1 MELVNMLEA
10 LDRLTISKKPVWGK
24 MKAQEMVEHLSDLL
38 IISRGVK
45 KFTVNENEETIARR
59 QQFLYSDKEMAR
71 NIAVPFTKNIIE
83 LRHNELA
90 LSIDEFTIEWL
101 NFIEYYEENAGIT
114 ETHPYYG
121 ELDFEKWMKLHVK
134 HFTHHFKQFELIG

>member
-1 MELVNMLEA
+1 MDLVTMLDA

-24 MKAQEMVEHLSDLL
+24 MSAQEMVEHLSDLL
-38 IISRGVK
+38 IMSRGLNN
-45 KFTVNENEETIARR
+45 FTPNERDETFARR

-71 NIAVPFTKNIIE
+71 NIAIPFRKDIIE

-101 NFIEYYEENAGIT
+101 NFIEYYEENPGVT
-114 ETHPYYG
+114 EIHPYYG
-121 ELDFEKWMKLHVK
+121 ALDFEKWTKMHVK
-134 HFTHHFKQFELIG
+134 HFIHHFQQFELI

>member
-1 MELVNMLEA
+1 MELVTMLDA

-24 MKAQEMVEHLSDLL
+24 MTAQEMVEHLSDLL
-38 IISRGVK
+38 IMSRGLNN
-45 KFTVNENEETIARR
+45 FTPNENDETYARR

-71 NIAVPFTKNIIE
+71 NIAIPFRKDIIE
-83 LRHNELA
+83 LRHNELE

-101 NFIEYYEENAGIT
+101 NFIEYYEENPGAT

-121 ELDFEKWMKLHVK
+121 ELDFEKWGKLHVK
-134 HFTHHFKQFELIG
+134 HFKHHFQQFELI

>member
-1 MELVNMLEA
+1 MELVTLLDA

-24 MKAQEMVEHLSDLL
+24 MTAQEMVEHLSDLL
-38 IISRGVK
+38 IMSRGLNN
-45 KFTVNENEETIARR
+45 FTLNENEETIARR
-59 QQFLYSDKEMAR
+59 QQFLYSDEEMAR
-71 NIAVPFTKNIIE
+71 NIAIPLRKDIIE

-101 NFIEYYEENAGIT
+101 NFIEYYEENPGVT

-121 ELDFEKWMKLHVK
+121 EMDFEKWGKFHVK
-134 HFTHHFKQFELIG
+134 HFKHHFQQFELI

>member
-45 KFTVNENEETIARR
+45 KFTVNENDETIARR

-101 NFIEYYEENAGIT
+101 ILLNTTKKMLVSLKPIPIMESWILKNG
-114 ETHPYYG
+114 
-121 ELDFEKWMKLHVK
+121 
-134 HFTHHFKQFELIG
+134 

>member
-1 MELVNMLEA
+1 MELVTMLDA

-24 MKAQEMVEHLSDLL
+24 MSAQEMVEHLSDLL
-38 IISRGVK
+38 IMSRGLNN
-45 KFTVNENEETIARR
+45 FAPNENDETFARR

-71 NIAVPFTKNIIE
+71 NIAIPFRKDIIE

-101 NFIEYYEENAGIT
+101 NFIEYYEENPGAT
-114 ETHPYYG
+114 EIHPYYG
-121 ELDFEKWMKLHVK
+121 ALDYEKWEKLHVK
-134 HFTHHFKQFELIG
+134 HFIHHFQQFELI

>member
-1 MELVNMLEA
+1 MELVTMLDA
-10 LDRLTISKKPVWGK
+10 LDRLTISKKPLWGK
-24 MKAQEMVEHLSDLL
+24 MTAQEMVEHLSDLL
-38 IISRGVK
+38 IMSRGLNN
-45 KFTVNENEETIARR
+45 FTPNENDETFARR

-71 NIAVPFTKNIIE
+71 NIAIPFRKDIIE

-101 NFIEYYEENAGIT
+101 NFIEYYEENPGAT

-121 ELDFEKWMKLHVK
+121 ELDFEKWGKLHVK
-134 HFTHHFKQFELIG
+134 HFMHHFQQFELI

>member
-1 MELVNMLEA
+1 MLEA

-45 KFTVNENEETIARR
+45 KFTVNENDETIARR

-101 NFIEYYEENAGIT
+101 ILLNTTKKMLVSLKPIPIMESWILKNG
-114 ETHPYYG
+114 
-121 ELDFEKWMKLHVK
+121 
-134 HFTHHFKQFELIG
+134 

>member
-1 MELVNMLEA
+1 MDLVTMLDA

-24 MKAQEMVEHLSDLL
+24 MTAQEMVEHLSDLL

-45 KFTVNENEETIARR
+45 KFTLNENDETIARR

-71 NIAVPFTKNIIE
+71 NIAIPFRKDIIE

-101 NFIEYYEENAGIT
+101 NFIEYYEENPGAT

-121 ELDFEKWMKLHVK
+121 ALDFEKWMKLHVK
-134 HFTHHFKQFELIG
+134 HFKHHFQQFELI

>member
-1 MELVNMLEA
+1 MELVTMLDA

-24 MKAQEMVEHLSDLL
+24 MTAQEMVEHLSDLL
-38 IISRGVK
+38 IMSRGLNN
-45 KFTVNENEETIARR
+45 FTPNENDETFARR

-71 NIAVPFTKNIIE
+71 NIVIPFRKDIIE
-83 LRHNELA
+83 LRHNELE

-101 NFIEYYEENAGIT
+101 NFIEYYEENPGAT

-121 ELDFEKWMKLHVK
+121 ELDFEKWGKLHVK
-134 HFTHHFKQFELIG
+134 HFKHHFQQFELI